1 MRKLK
6 VKIERWGE
14 RKAFRFPSPEIEIM
28 RKRKGAA
35 RRAERDARDEVK
47 MIAGL
52 KAGKVE
58 YVVFKECVFPI
69 VRGNEKVRR
78 LIAERDDLKRWFR
91 RKSMISSL
99 RQKMRDEIMAH
110 HHYTVAY
117 IFG

>member
-6 VKIERWGE
+6 VKTERWGD
-14 RKAFRFPSPEIEIM
+14 RKAFRFPSPGIEIM
-28 RKRKGAA
+28 RMRKAVA
-35 RRAERDARDEVK
+35 RKAEQTAKGEANL
-47 MIAGL
+47 IAGL

-69 VRGNEKVRR
+69 VRGNENVRR

-110 HHYTVAY
+110 HHYRLEE